1 MVIKKQEYE
10 TPKGR
15 RKRQLRN
22 RIVYNDWGLYGFVQM
37 LTYKCLRFGK
47 ELYII
52 DERDTTRMC
61 HACKHLQ
68 DMPLWKRTY
77 RCANENC
84 ALVMDRDEN
93 SAVNIYERFVARLGP
108 HR

>member
-1 MVIKKQEYE
+1 M
-10 TPKGR
+10 
-15 RKRQLRN
+15 
-22 RIVYNDWGLYGFVQM
+22 QM
-37 LTYKCLRFGK
+37 LQYKCLRFGK

-61 HACKHLQ
+61 HTCKRMQ

-77 RCANENC
+77 RCENENC
-84 ALVMDRDEN
+84 GLVMDRDEN